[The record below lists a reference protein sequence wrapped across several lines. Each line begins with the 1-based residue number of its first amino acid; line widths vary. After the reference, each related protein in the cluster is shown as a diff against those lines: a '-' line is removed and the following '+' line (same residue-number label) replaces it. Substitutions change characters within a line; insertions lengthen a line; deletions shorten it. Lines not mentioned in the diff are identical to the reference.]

1 MIKKITMMTDQQLE
15 QKFKDLCEDGLW
27 TIFETKETKVPEKTH
42 ARARKRFKISTT
54 SFQVCRPPTKKEK
67 PDTE

>member
-1 MIKKITMMTDQQLE
+1 MAIMTDQQLE

-42 ARARKRFKISTT
+42 KCWT
-54 SFQVCRPPTKKEK
+54 PTENGNIIAELLK
-67 PDTE
+67 

>member
-1 MIKKITMMTDQQLE
+1 MTTMMTDQQLQ

-42 ARARKRFKISTT
+42 KWRIL
-54 SFQVCRPPTKKEK
+54 
-67 PDTE
+67 TENDNIIAELLK